1 MFVQMLLNGLVLG
14 SVYSLIA
21 LGLTL
26 IFAIMNVM
34 NFAHGQMYMLGGFVV
49 YYFFGVLGLNY
60 FFALLMVVPILS
72 IVGIAF
78 NAAFRRVQSQ
88 GRREESSMLLAMGL
102 ALLIENIVLLS
113 FGEKTRGVPRL
124 VSGEF
129 DILGAHMP
137 TERLFIS
144 FISIVFIAILILFIQ
159 KTKPGRALRA
169 IAQDREV
176 TYLQGVNVK
185 VISMLGFAIGATLA
199 GLSGGLLA
207 LVFPIFS
214 GAGTAITTKSFLMIL
229 IGGAGVVPGAIVGGF
244 ILGILE
250 SFGYGL
256 IAGSMTYLVIFVGVI
271 LLLIFRP
278 QGVMGKPWG

>member
-113 FGEKTRGVPRL
+113 FGEKTRGVPRF

>member
-78 NAAFRRVQSQ
+78 NAAFRRVQSH

-214 GAGTAITTKSFLMIL
+214 GAGSAITTKSFLMIL
-229 IGGAGVVPGAIVGGF
+229 IGGAGVVPGAIVGGL

>member
-1 MFVQMLLNGLVLG
+1 MVVQMLVNGLVLG

-21 LGLTL
+21 LGLTMV
-26 IFAIMNVM
+26 FAIMNVL

-60 FFALLMVVPILS
+60 FFALLMVIPILS
-72 IVGIAF
+72 VVGIGF
-78 NAAFRRVQSQ
+78 DAAFRRVRRQ
-88 GRREESSMLLAMGL
+88 GGREESSMLLAMGL
-102 ALLIENIVLLS
+102 ALLLENIVLLT
-113 FGEKTRGVPRL
+113 FGEKSRGVPQL
-124 VSGEF
+124 IGGSLDLF
-129 DILGAHMP
+129 GAHMP
-137 TERLFIS
+137 AERILIS
-144 FISIVFIAILILFIQ
+144 LISVVFIVLLILFIQ
-159 KTKPGRALRA
+159 KTKAGRALRA
-169 IAQDREV
+169 LAQDREV

-185 VISMLGFAIGATLA
+185 RVSMLGFALGASLA

-214 GAGTAITTKSFLMIL
+214 GSGTAITTKSFLMIL